1 MPPPNESHKKKAIWI
16 NGNRYETTNIIDQG
30 GQGIVY
36 RAVDSGGGRF
46 AIKVVTATEHSP
58 SRNFERT
65 LEEAQ
70 WCEKWH
76 SERIEYKSTP
86 IPLTTFTPP
95 SGGIPLGIPQSL
107 IYLSK
112 IM

>member
-16 NGNRYETTNIIDQG
+16 NGNRYETTNIIGQE

-36 RAVDSGGGRF
+36 RAVDSGGGQF
-46 AIKVVTATEHSP
+46 AIKVVSATKQSP
-58 SRNFERT
+58 SRSFERT

-76 SERIEYKSTP
+76 SKRIEYKSTP
-86 IPLTTFTPP
+86 IPLKAFTPP
-95 SGGIPLGIPQSL
+95 SGSLLLPASWPPQT
-107 IYLSK
+107 
-112 IM
+112 